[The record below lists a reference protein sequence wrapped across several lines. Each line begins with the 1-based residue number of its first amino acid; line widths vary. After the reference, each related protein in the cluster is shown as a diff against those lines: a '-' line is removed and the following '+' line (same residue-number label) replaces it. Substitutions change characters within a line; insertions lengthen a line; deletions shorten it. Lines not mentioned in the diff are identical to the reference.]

1 MTEAIAL
8 PAATVLLLRDGP
20 SGLEV
25 FMVVRHGAIAFA
37 GGALVFPGGR
47 VDAEDHDLAVP
58 PATALHV
65 AAIRETFEE
74 CGVLLARPSG
84 AATLVDADRAL
95 AIEAKWRAPLCAGE
109 ADFTSMLAAEKLTL
123 AADLLVP
130 YAHWITPRHQSK
142 RFDTHFFMAAA
153 PADQLAAHDGSESV
167 DSVWITPT
175 AALAGKETG
184 QFKLIFP
191 TFLNLRKLSRFPTAQ
206 AALIAT
212 RQAKV
217 VTVMPELV
225 RQNANGS
232 RHMRLPIEADY
243 GGELFEV
250 DMPAAS

>member
-1 MTEAIAL
+1 MTEAPAL
-8 PAATVLLLRDGP
+8 PAATVLLVRDGP

-47 VDAEDHDLAVP
+47 VDPEDDALAIA

-74 CGVLLARPSG
+74 CGVLLACPAG
-84 AATLVDADRAL
+84 TNALIAADRAL

-109 ADFTSMLAAEKLTL
+109 VDFTAMLAAENLVL
-123 AADLLVP
+123 ATDLLVP

-142 RFDTHFFMAAA
+142 RFDTHFFLAAA

-167 DSVWITPT
+167 DSVWITAA
-175 AALAGKETG
+175 AALAGKESG

-191 TFLNLRKLSRFPTAQ
+191 TFLNLKKLGRFATARE
-206 AALIAT
+206 ALT
-212 RQAKV
+212 VTGRTKV
-217 VTVMPELV
+217 VTVMPELMQ
-225 RQNANGS
+225 RNANGT
-232 RHMRLPIEADY
+232 RQMRLPPEADY
-243 GGELFEV
+243 GGEFFEV